1 VRRVT
6 LASNMRIQTLLT
18 VLVVTLFAA
27 SATMPITAQADDA
40 ASLLAKH
47 RAFAGWQYG
56 DGSVQ
61 SMQLDRTY
69 TDGAGKVWQHATEKR
84 IGIAYR
90 RDFQGTE
97 GHGGGGSTGFTGNI
111 FWTTNDNGFT
121 VPMVGD
127 TARYYLAVDA
137 LFMEGSSEL
146 PATLQSATT
155 IGGKNVE
162 VIRITMNGALP
173 YDVYEDPQ
181 TGAFVQ
187 AVIDPGGSQETTVK
201 IRSYADLG
209 PGKKIIGTWSLGDD
223 KGQFAY
229 TKLTLNSAVTAA
241 DLHPPAPSATWTFA
255 GTQPFPIRVAP
266 ERIYIDAKV
275 NGVQGRFILDTGS
288 AGIALTDDFAN
299 RANVKTVD
307 KSSSFGIG
315 GVTKTLVRKAD
326 TIVIGG
332 NTLSNVIVTS
342 LNEHFDD
349 SLNSEQPVGLMG
361 FDVFAGAIVD
371 LSLSGGTMRITDPS
385 AGPVS
390 PPSGSYPVTIDLAN
404 FTPRAP
410 VKLDDKFEM
419 MATLDTGA
427 SDLVLMSNQVEH
439 HGINLLANRAAGGN
453 AIIGGV
459 GGYELT
465 TCGPLARL
473 AFGPFIYTGTEACE
487 SPAWGLHDGLLG
499 LDFLKHF
506 DYVIDYPQAVMY
518 MTPHKD

>member
-1 VRRVT
+1 
-6 LASNMRIQTLLT
+6 MRIQTLLT
-18 VLVVTLFAA
+18 VLIVTLFAA
-27 SATMPITAQADDA
+27 STTMPINAQADDA

-47 RAFAGWQYG
+47 RAFVGWQYG

-90 RDFQGTE
+90 RDYQGTE

-121 VPMVGD
+121 VPMIGD

-146 PATLQSATT
+146 PATLQNPTT
-155 IGGKNVE
+155 IGGKNVD
-162 VIRITMNGALP
+162 VVRITMNGALP

-187 AVIDPGGSQETTVK
+187 AVIDPGGSQET
-201 IRSYADLG
+201 
-209 PGKKIIGTWSLGDD
+209 
-223 KGQFAY
+223 
-229 TKLTLNSAVTAA
+229 
-241 DLHPPAPSATWTFA
+241 
-255 GTQPFPIRVAP
+255 
-266 ERIYIDAKV
+266 
-275 NGVQGRFILDTGS
+275 
-288 AGIALTDDFAN
+288 
-299 RANVKTVD
+299 
-307 KSSSFGIG
+307 
-315 GVTKTLVRKAD
+315 
-326 TIVIGG
+326 
-332 NTLSNVIVTS
+332 
-342 LNEHFDD
+342 
-349 SLNSEQPVGLMG
+349 
-361 FDVFAGAIVD
+361 
-371 LSLSGGTMRITDPS
+371 
-385 AGPVS
+385 
-390 PPSGSYPVTIDLAN
+390 PVTIDLAN

-439 HGINLLANRAAGGN
+439 HGINLLANRTAGGN

-499 LDFLKHF
+499 LDFLRHF

-518 MTPHKD
+518 ITPH